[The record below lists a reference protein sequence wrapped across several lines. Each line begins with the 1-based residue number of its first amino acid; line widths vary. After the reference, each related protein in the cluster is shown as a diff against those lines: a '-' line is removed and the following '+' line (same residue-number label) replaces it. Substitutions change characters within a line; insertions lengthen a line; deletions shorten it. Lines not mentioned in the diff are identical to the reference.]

1 MADLFKKGYED
12 AKKHGV
18 RPVFVRGG
26 TGTAECESMPAIPV
40 VEGSFYCMVVNA
52 SGRCPTRTYPIF
64 LSRKTENIL
73 LATGDSVNA
82 SMAFIGKVG
91 ENDHVER
98 GILVFS
104 DDAKASF
111 MAGQAAFAAE
121 AEQQRA
127 ERKRHD
133 KEAEAEYAYWKA
145 GQRSKWSGA
154 AGEH

>member
-1 MADLFKKGYED
+1 MADLFKEGYED
-12 AKKHGV
+12 AKTNGI
-18 RPVFVRGG
+18 RPVYVRGG
-26 TGTAECESMPAIPV
+26 TGPSECGSSPPRHVI
-40 VEGSFYCMVVNA
+40 EGNFYCMVINS

-64 LSRKTENIL
+64 LSKKTETIL
-73 LATGDSVNA
+73 LATADGINA

-91 ENDHVER
+91 EADRIER

-111 MAGQAAFAAE
+111 TAGQAAFAAE

-127 ERKRHD
+127 ERHD
-133 KEAEAEYAYWKA
+133 KEADAEYAYWKA